1 MQRFLVSGRTAAPA
15 STTTRQAAHWTLT
28 RVVRAAELSLSDSP
42 SSSLPLLSPTRREAL
57 SLGAASLALGLAS
70 GLVSSPAARAEEGGE
85 WKLDADEGREGERE
99 SRRRSSSS
107 ATDRKTAGRRPTPT
121 LPTSGKKKRKP
132 NPPKNRIHD
141 PLRHRLAADVVR
153 RLRRQRGGGGQVS
166 FFCLDLFRVE
176 RGERGERTETK
187 KPDLEENR
195 KQKTHFLLSSF
206 FFLLLPSLFDS
217 SVTSGLGT
225 PSSTPRAGSPRRSGS
240 SRRGWS
246 GSTRR

>member
-1 MQRFLVSGRTAAPA
+1 MQRFLVSGRTVAPA

-107 ATDRKTAGRRPTPT
+107 ATDRKAAGRRPTPT
-121 LPTSGKKKRKP
+121 LPTSGKKKKKTQ
-132 NPPKNRIHD
+132 PP
-141 PLRHRLAADVVR
+141 
-153 RLRRQRGGGGQVS
+153 Q
-166 FFCLDLFRVE
+166 
-176 RGERGERTETK
+176 
-187 KPDLEENR
+187 
-195 KQKTHFLLSSF
+195 KQNSR
-206 FFLLLPSLFDS
+206 
-217 SVTSGLGT
+217 
-225 PSSTPRAGSPRRSGS
+225 SSTAPPRR
-240 SRRGWS
+240 RRRTAAMAA
-246 GSTRR
+246 TRRRRPSELFLFGFIQSGKRRERRENGN